1 MNKLLKEKIKE
12 AIRAVL
18 PLTIVVLITLL
29 FLKNDNKTTDIF
41 MFLIG
46 SLLLMIG
53 LVIFN
58 IGAVQSMMEISKEIG
73 SYITKKRLLWLLVLV
88 GFLIGLL
95 ITVSEPSVW
104 VLGKQFDAYVDKY
117 ILIFAISIGV
127 AIFLVVALLRL
138 VFDFKLN
145 KLLLVL
151 LTLLFLLAVFA
162 EIFGASNFIPVAFD
176 SGGVTTGPMAVPFII
191 SLGLGVLSSAS
202 AQKQSEESFGMVG
215 VASIG
220 PIVAVLILGLIFKE
234 LPPTATEQEAI
245 LNFKDYVLMYLG
257 DMAIAI
263 LPFIFFFFI
272 FQVFAFKFPKDKVIR
287 IIIGFALTYIGL
299 VIFLVGASVGFMKIG
314 GYLGESI
321 ANFDKQWI
329 LIIFG
334 ILFGFVIVAA
344 EPSVVVLVG
353 QVQDVTDGRV
363 NRKILLMAMSIGVS
377 IAVGLA
383 MLRVVFDVS
392 IWYFIVPGY
401 LIAIILSFA
410 VPKLFTGI
418 AFDSGGA
425 VSGALTSTF
434 LVPFALGAAS
444 IIYPNNVDKLLSNAF
459 GLVAFVALAP
469 LITIQ
474 IVGLLFKLQQKYRKK
489 EVETDEIIHLE
500 EEV

>member
-1 MNKLLKEKIKE
+1 MNKLLKEKFKE

-18 PLTIVVLITLL
+18 PLTVVVLIVL
-29 FLKNDNKTTDIF
+29 FVIENENKTNDIL
-41 MFLIG
+41 MFLVG

-73 SYITKKRLLWLLVLV
+73 SYITKKRLLWLLIIV

-95 ITVSEPSVW
+95 ITISEPSVW
-104 VLGKQFDAYVDKY
+104 VLGKQFDVFVDKY

-145 KLLLVL
+145 ILLLIL
-151 LTLLFLLAVFA
+151 FSILFLLAILA
-162 EIFGASNFIPVAFD
+162 QIFGGSNFIPVAFD

-191 SLGLGVLSSAS
+191 SLGLGVLSTTTT
-202 AQKQSEESFGMVG
+202 QKQSEESFGMVG
-215 VASIG
+215 IASIG
-220 PIVAVLILGLIFKE
+220 PIIAVLVLGLIFKE
-234 LPPTATEQEAI
+234 VPPSAAGQDSI
-245 LNFKDYVLMYLG
+245 LSFTDYLLMYLG

-263 LPFIFFFFI
+263 LPFILFFLV
-272 FQVFAFKFPKDKVIR
+272 FQIFAFKFSKNKVIK
-287 IIIGFALTYIGL
+287 IIIGFIMTYIGL

-314 GYLGESI
+314 GFLGQQI
-321 ANFDKQWI
+321 ASFNHQWLLI
-329 LIIFG
+329 LFG
-334 ILFGFVIVAA
+334 VLFGFVIVAA

-353 QVQDVTDGRV
+353 QVEDVTDGRV
-363 NRKILLMAMSIGVS
+363 NKKIMIIAMSIGVS
-377 IAVGLA
+377 LAVGLA
-383 MLRVVFDVS
+383 MLRIVFDVS

-401 LIAIILSFA
+401 LIAVTLSFV

-444 IIYPNNVDKLLSNAF
+444 IIYPLDNAKLLANAF

-474 IVGLLFKLQQKYRKK
+474 IVGLLFKLKQDNIKK
-489 EVETDEIIHLE
+489 TYQEDEIIELE